1 MTIKKSFLIN
11 ITAFFSTI
19 PFAAPIP
26 ISSDVQYPV
35 FLLAGLIFIWD
46 AVTKKI
52 NLNLFEIF
60 FIFFAF
66 LSFFYISPFAEFEY
80 SLFKRVGI
88 LFGFFIFYF
97 FSRYWKDINP
107 NYILFGIFLNLT
119 AALIHFML
127 PEFWISYG
135 QSFVRS
141 IVLSEIMGSRG
152 ISGLSAE
159 PSFLGGICI
168 YLIIITYV
176 LLQEKRISL
185 NVFYLSSISN
195 LLMLYLSKS
204 GLSVFMFLFMITVL
218 FFLSNI
224 SLLRKI
230 IVVSSGFS
238 LLYLFTFVI
247 ELDSRGF
254 TLLRILFQN
263 PEYFFF
269 VDESVGM
276 RIISLLVG
284 FQSIAQGEIFGHG
297 AGSLPFVAP
306 DIIEKA
312 GLGDTFGE
320 FVISVSGGIWSSLG
334 QYTTEFGLIFLFF
347 ILYAFL
353 HTNGSKLNYFVRS
366 NIFLFML
373 GTFSILF
380 PPLWAC
386 LGITDKRNR
395 NTDQNNY

>member
-26 ISSDVQYPV
+26 IPSDVQYPV
-35 FLLAGLIFIWD
+35 FLLAGMIFIWD

-107 NYILFGIFLNLT
+107 RYILFGIFLNLI
-119 AALIHFML
+119 AALIHFSI

-135 QSFVRS
+135 QFFVRS
-141 IVLSEIMGSRG
+141 IVLSEIMGNRG

-185 NVFYLSSISN
+185 NVFYLSSIAN

-224 SLLRKI
+224 SLLRKV

-276 RIISLLVG
+276 RVISLLVG

-395 NTDQNNY
+395 NIDPKNY

>member
-1 MTIKKSFLIN
+1 
-11 ITAFFSTI
+11 
-19 PFAAPIP
+19 
-26 ISSDVQYPV
+26 
-35 FLLAGLIFIWD
+35 
-46 AVTKKI
+46 
-52 NLNLFEIF
+52 
-60 FIFFAF
+60 
-66 LSFFYISPFAEFEY
+66 
-80 SLFKRVGI
+80 
-88 LFGFFIFYF
+88 
-97 FSRYWKDINP
+97 
-107 NYILFGIFLNLT
+107 
-119 AALIHFML
+119 
-127 PEFWISYG
+127 
-135 QSFVRS
+135 
-141 IVLSEIMGSRG
+141 
-152 ISGLSAE
+152 
-159 PSFLGGICI
+159 
-168 YLIIITYV
+168 
-176 LLQEKRISL
+176 
-185 NVFYLSSISN
+185 
-195 LLMLYLSKS
+195 
-204 GLSVFMFLFMITVL
+204 
-218 FFLSNI
+218 
-224 SLLRKI
+224 
-230 IVVSSGFS
+230 
-238 LLYLFTFVI
+238 
-247 ELDSRGF
+247 
-254 TLLRILFQN
+254 
-263 PEYFFF
+263 
-269 VDESVGM
+269 M